1 MVPDALPDDRFQF
14 RDPSILR
21 RDDRA
26 ERRFGLAVVAGGFQ
40 PVPVF
45 ADFAAQG
52 SSVWT
57 RSGHGLGYGS
67 GEGDEEVAELW
78 WGALTLAARH
88 IGDDPAAPGALVSTL
103 GQPLGG

>member
-52 SSVWT
+52 SSIWT
-57 RSGHGLGYGS
+57 LRVEDGFRLAGDALDGIATGAWKLRDEPFQRCLKRFKTIRRLDTGL
-67 GEGDEEVAELW
+67 
-78 WGALTLAARH
+78 
-88 IGDDPAAPGALVSTL
+88 P
-103 GQPLGG
+103 